1 MNKIVSQIRDLSTI
15 EKELSTNPAG
25 VLAISVDN
33 EKVAQ
38 LATTFLYQ
46 DKNVYLFFD
55 DDDEFFEGISFETN
69 VSFTI
74 IKNDK
79 VKKSKKNNI
88 EPTYSLLAISV
99 NGMMRKVEEQKTIEE
114 LKQNYLRKYG
124 KSDGDDLNFP
134 SLNNVVIIDSEE
146 IQAFE
151 ETGG

>member
-1 MNKIVSQIRDLSTI
+1 MHKVISQIRDLSTI
-15 EKELSTNPAG
+15 EKELNLNLVG
-25 VLAISVDN
+25 VLALSVEN

-46 DKNVYLFFD
+46 DKNVYIFFD
-55 DDDEFFEGISFETN
+55 EDDEFFNGIEFETN
-69 VSFTI
+69 VSFTV

-79 VKKSKKNNI
+79 VKKSKKISFEASYN
-88 EPTYSLLAISV
+88 LLSISV
-99 NGMMRKVEEQKTIEE
+99 SGMMRKVEEQKTIDE
-114 LKQNYLRKYG
+114 LKQNYLKKYRN
-124 KSDGDDLNFP
+124 SDGDDIEFP

>member
-25 VLAISVDN
+25 VLAINVDN